1 MIQLSKLE
9 KSTLREISQ
18 WENFYEHWRPKT
30 RAKLERM
37 GFVENI
43 APEGRQK
50 NFQLTERGKTVL
62 AELVNAGAF
71 S

>member
-43 APEGRQK
+43 SLKGSKRI
-50 NFQLTERGKTVL
+50 
-62 AELVNAGAF
+62 F

>member
-1 MIQLSKLE
+1 MIQLNKLE
-9 KSTLREISQ
+9 KSTLQEISQ

-43 APEGRQK
+43 APEGKQK
-50 NFQLTERGKTVL
+50 NFQLTTRGRVVL